1 MADED
6 YNESSPEPQVDS
18 PEQRARKRKRE
29 QAIERIKNSKDFAR
43 RKARKT
49 KGSGEV
55 DDDDLA
61 NEIMKE
67 KERPPPGQLANCEI
81 CGKRFTVTAYSK
93 AGPEGGLLCPA
104 CSKKHTGKDKD
115 APPKKR
121 NSGINRRQ
129 NQSKLMDGFVLIGT
143 RTLLETCIK
152 VCFLNSDEQN
162 ISSSLT
168 LSPTESCR

>member
-1 MADED
+1 M
-6 YNESSPEPQVDS
+6 
-18 PEQRARKRKRE
+18 
-29 QAIERIKNSKDFAR
+29 
-43 RKARKT
+43 
-49 KGSGEV
+49 KGPGEV
-55 DDDDLA
+55 NDDALA
-61 NEIMKE
+61 DEIMKE

-93 AGPEGGLLCPA
+93 AGPEGGLLCAA

-129 NQSKLMDGFVLIGT
+129 NQSKLMDGFVSIGA

-152 VCFLNSDEQN
+152 VCFQNSGEQN
-162 ISSSLT
+162 PFSSLT
-168 LSPTESCR
+168 LSFVESGR